1 MKTLTLKVGDRHLR
15 GKVLKIRDT
24 LWVHLGGET
33 FLYKPESKHTQQK
46 SGHGIASNTV
56 ISPMPGKIIKVAT
69 NVNDKIVDGQVVIIM
84 EAMKM
89 EYSLKSTKAG
99 TVKRLSCKA
108 GDQVQ
113 LGQVLLEME

>member
-1 MKTLTLKVGDRHLR
+1 MKTLTLKVGDRHLQ

-33 FLYKPESKHTQQK
+33 FLYKPESRQGKQK
-46 SGHGIASNTV
+46 QAQGISSNTV
-56 ISPMPGKIIKVAT
+56 TSPMPGKVIKIAAH
-69 NVNDKIVDGQVVIIM
+69 VNDEIMDGQVVVIM

-99 TVKRLSCKA
+99 KVKKISCKV

-113 LGQVLLEME
+113 LGQILLEVE